1 MMSNSYI
8 ETGALN
14 SKTKLIPLILGP
26 VLAFALYCILPDHY
40 LDATGRVADF
50 SHAARACIAIV
61 LWMGIWWFT
70 EAAPIAVTALL
81 PIVLFPMLGIASSAN
96 TLKHYASG
104 TIFLFLGGFLIA
116 GAIARWGLDRRI
128 ALLTIQLV
136 GTKPQQIILGILLA
150 TSFLSAWVSNTATAA
165 MMLPIAIAV
174 INVVRATRNGA
185 PVDKKEHNFHVA
197 LLLSVAYGASLGGV
211 LTLIGTPP
219 NGIFARFVEQTYGDH
234 VNFLDWMKISVP
246 VVTVLTTL
254 TYLML
259 VKVLFKD
266 QIDEI
271 PGGLEWVTQEVK
283 NLGAMS
289 RGEKIVLTVFV
300 LTALTW
306 TFGPIIRDLEINGAF
321 PFKALK
327 DETIAMAAGILLFL
341 IPIDRQNGVHALDWD
356 SASKAIAWDVLLL
369 FGGGLAMSAAI
380 QSSGASLVLGA
391 QASALVNLPDWV
403 LLTGITTL
411 TTFVSEFTSNTA
423 LAATMMP
430 LVAAISQSLNMH
442 PEAMLIAATLGA
454 SCAFMMPV
462 GTPPNA
468 MVFGTGRIRISEM
481 IRAGFWLNVISI
493 IVIVIMCMLFAG
505 NLITSIQIN

>member
-1 MMSNSYI
+1 MKQNTFI

-26 VLAFALYCILPDHY
+26 VLAFALYYILPDQY
-40 LDATGRVADF
+40 LDTTGQLASF
-50 SHAARACIAIV
+50 SHAGRACVAIV

-70 EAAPIAVTALL
+70 EACPIAVTALL

-128 ALLTIQLV
+128 ALLTIRVV

-150 TSFLSAWVSNTATAA
+150 TAFLSAWVSNTATAA

-174 INVVRATRNGA
+174 INVVRTTRNV

-234 VNFLDWMKISVP
+234 VNFLDWMKLSVP
-246 VVTVLTTL
+246 LITVLTAL

-259 VKVLFKD
+259 VKVLFRD

-271 PGGLEWVTQEVK
+271 PGGREWVNREMK
-283 NLGAMS
+283 NLGPMS

-306 TFGPIIRDLEINGAF
+306 TFGPVIREIEINGTL
-321 PFKALK
+321 PFKPLK

-341 IPIDRQNGVHALDWD
+341 LPIDRQNGVHALDWD
-356 SASKAIAWDVLLL
+356 SASKAISWDVLLL

-380 QSSGASLVLGA
+380 QSTGASAVLGA
-391 QASALVNLPDWV
+391 QAKALATLPSWV
-403 LLTGITTL
+403 LITGITTL
-411 TTFVSEFTSNTA
+411 TTFASEFTSNTA

-430 LVAAISQSLNMH
+430 LIAAISQSLNIH
-442 PEAMLIAATLGA
+442 PEAMLIAATFGA

-468 MVFGTGRIRISEM
+468 MVFGTGRIRIGEM
-481 IRAGFWLNVISI
+481 IRAGFWLNIISI
-493 IVIVIMCMLFAG
+493 IVIVIICMLFAG
-505 NLITSIQIN
+505 NLITSIQLN